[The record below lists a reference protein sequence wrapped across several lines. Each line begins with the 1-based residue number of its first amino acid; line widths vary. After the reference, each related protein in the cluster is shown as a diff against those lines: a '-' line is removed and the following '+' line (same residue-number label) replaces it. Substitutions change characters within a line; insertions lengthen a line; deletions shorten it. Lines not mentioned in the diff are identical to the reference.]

1 MFIAKNHGKGSWTD
15 GLATLAEKGCG
26 QLLTQLPPSP
36 SSIYRITIGAGD
48 PIGRYHPVL
57 LDGPYGDVGVDLQWS
72 TRLMLVAGGAGMS
85 VVSALLSHMSA
96 MRRSRDESGKL
107 GVEYL
112 TLVWVVRDPD
122 VILAFAPT
130 LQVSRPWVLESCLRC
145 ACSKC
150 IHATRAIV
158 HPLFPCLFLIPQ
170 SLMEELTAAPSVD
183 PVAADPIAALPSSPR
198 PDAQPTSPPPARSE
212 RPTVNFQVEGREEE
226 EGDADYQNPPM
237 TPSPVRTMRHP
248 VLAAT
253 QVRHTP
259 HS

>member
-1 MFIAKNHGKGSWTD
+1 LLCVRQDLVFIAKNHGKGSWTD

-130 LQVSRPWVLESCLRC
+130 LQVSCLGVLGSCLC
-145 ACSKC
+145 GVL
-150 IHATRAIV
+150 TVLLEV
-158 HPLFPCLFLIPQ
+158 HTSHSCHHSPLSFLP
-170 SLMEELTAAPSVD
+170 
-183 PVAADPIAALPSSPR
+183 ALS
-198 PDAQPTSPPPARSE
+198 RS
-212 RPTVNFQVEGREEE
+212 
-226 EGDADYQNPPM
+226 
-237 TPSPVRTMRHP
+237 H
-248 VLAAT
+248 
-253 QVRHTP
+253 
-259 HS
+259 